1 VVKTKGAFVMTP
13 LRKRIL
19 EDLQIRNY
27 APTTVAAYIRS
38 VAEFAKHFGKSPE
51 LLGSE
56 QIREY
61 QLYLIKEKGVS
72 LPSYIQAVC
81 ALRFLYSNTLHLPV
95 SVDRI
100 PLPRYEKKLPVILS
114 PAEVKLLLETPKNLS
129 HRAMLTTMYA
139 AGPRISEVAKLKV
152 SDIDSSRNVI
162 WIRGGKG
169 RKDRQVLL
177 PPRLLE
183 LLRVYF
189 RWKKPE
195 EWLFPGG
202 VPGQP
207 ICSNSIFRACQK
219 AVRKAGIVKP
229 VHPHSLR
236 HAFATHL
243 LEAGVNLR
251 TIQILLGHAKLE
263 TTARYLHVT
272 DTAVRST
279 TSPLELLDPLDI
291 VQAASTFHLSDE

>member
-1 VVKTKGAFVMTP
+1 MTP
-13 LRKRIL
+13 LRKRML

-38 VAEFAKHFGKSPE
+38 VAEFAKHFGKSPD
-51 LLGSE
+51 LLGPE

-61 QLYLIKEKGVS
+61 QLYLIKEKEVS
-72 LPSYIQAVC
+72 LSFYIQAVC
-81 ALRFLYSNTLHLPV
+81 ALRFFYSNTLHLSV

-114 PAEVKLLLETPKNLS
+114 PAEVKLLLEAPKDLAYRTIFS
-129 HRAMLTTMYA
+129 TMYA
-139 AGPRISEVAKLKV
+139 AGTRISEVAQLHV
-152 SDIDSSRNVI
+152 PDIDSGRGVI
-162 WIRGGKG
+162 WVRGGKG

-177 PPRLLE
+177 PPKLLE

-189 RWKKPE
+189 RWKRPK

-202 VPGQP
+202 KPGAP
-207 ICSNSIFRACQK
+207 ISRESIFRACK
-219 AVRKAGIVKP
+219 EAAERAGISKS

-243 LEAGVNLR
+243 LEAGVDLR

-263 TTARYLHVT
+263 TTARYLHVANT
-272 DTAVRST
+272 KVRAT

-291 VQAASTFHLSDE
+291 IQAARTFQPE

>member
-1 VVKTKGAFVMTP
+1 M
-13 LRKRIL
+13 L

-152 SDIDSSRNVI
+152 ADIDISRNVI

-189 RWKKPE
+189 RWKKPK

-202 VPGQP
+202 IPGQP
-207 ICSNSIFRACQK
+207 ICSNSIFRACQN
-219 AVRKAGIVKP
+219 AVRNAGIVKP

-243 LEAGVNLR
+243 LDAGVNLR
-251 TIQILLGHAKLE
+251 TIQILLGHSKLE